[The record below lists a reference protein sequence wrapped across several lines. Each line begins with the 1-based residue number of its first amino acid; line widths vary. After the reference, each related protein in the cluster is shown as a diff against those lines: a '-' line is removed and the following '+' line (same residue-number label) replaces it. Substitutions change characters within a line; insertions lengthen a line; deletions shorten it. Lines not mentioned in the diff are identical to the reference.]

1 VVPFPFVLTYPR
13 VYTLIG
19 PVNTGFLATA
29 GASGFDLFAVATL
42 DFGRIRY
49 NPLTSMNEKPLK
61 FAGIKEIARAL
72 DVSIGTVDRALH
84 ARPGVSR
91 ITRDRV
97 LKMAQKLNYRPN
109 VAARSLKLNHRLRVG
124 VFLPEQIAL
133 FYDLVREGIRAACS
147 TQSGI
152 GVDLVFHSFPRLG
165 EGESNAIE
173 QADWQQF
180 DGIIIAPG
188 NSAELWPIFRK
199 LEGQHKPVI
208 FVTTD
213 AARLPHLAS
222 ITTDETASGGIA
234 ADLLGRMIFAPAKVA
249 TITGDLRIQGHA
261 EKLRGFAASLATLSP
276 HLSLLPAIEAHES
289 PTDAHNAA
297 VDLFKTHPDLGAL
310 YISTANSLP
319 VLQAMEERGYL
330 GKVLVITTD
339 LFPDLVPFI
348 EKGNVLASLY
358 QRPFAQGKT
367 AFEML
372 IRFLTTHVPPKQITR
387 LAPHIVLRSNLS
399 LFINLIYNDD
409 SNPLS
414 I

>member
-1 VVPFPFVLTYPR
+1 
-13 VYTLIG
+13 
-19 PVNTGFLATA
+19 
-29 GASGFDLFAVATL
+29 
-42 DFGRIRY
+42 
-49 NPLTSMNEKPLK
+49 
-61 FAGIKEIARAL
+61 
-72 DVSIGTVDRALH
+72 
-84 ARPGVSR
+84 
-91 ITRDRV
+91 
-97 LKMAQKLNYRPN
+97 
-109 VAARSLKLNHRLRVG
+109 
-124 VFLPEQIAL
+124 
-133 FYDLVREGIRAACS
+133 
-147 TQSGI
+147 
-152 GVDLVFHSFPRLG
+152 VFHSFPRLG

-173 QADWQQF
+173 QADWQRF

-188 NSAELWPIFRK
+188 NSAELAPIFRK
-199 LEGQHKPVI
+199 LEQQDKPLI

-234 ADLLGRMIFAPAKVA
+234 AELLGRVIFSPAKVA

-261 EKLRGFAASLATLSP
+261 EKLRGFAASLAILSP

-289 PTDAHNAA
+289 PADAHNAA
-297 VDLFKTHPDLGAL
+297 VDLLRKHPDLGAL

-319 VLQAMEERGYL
+319 VLQAMEESGVL

-339 LFPDLVPFI
+339 LFPELVPFI
-348 EKGNVLASLY
+348 ENGKVFASLY

-372 IRFLTTHVPPKQITR
+372 IRFLTSQVTPKQITR

-399 LFINLIYNDD
+399 LFINLIYSDD
-409 SNPLS
+409 SNSLS

>member
-1 VVPFPFVLTYPR
+1 MHY
-13 VYTLIG
+13 
-19 PVNTGFLATA
+19 A
-29 GASGFDLFAVATL
+29 
-42 DFGRIRY
+42 
-49 NPLTSMNEKPLK
+49 MNQKPSHV
-61 FAGIKEIARAL
+61 AGIKEIARAL
-72 DVSIGTVDRALH
+72 DISIGTVDRALH
-84 ARPGVSR
+84 ARAGVSHS
-91 ITRDRV
+91 TRDRV
-97 LKMAQKLNYRPN
+97 LKMAKKLNYRPN
-109 VAARSLKLNHRLRVG
+109 VAARNLKLNHRLKVG

-133 FYDLVREGIRAACS
+133 FYDRVREGIRAACA
-147 TQSGI
+147 TESGI

-173 QADWQQF
+173 KAGWQQF

-188 NSAELWPIFRK
+188 NSAELGPIFSK
-199 LEGQHKPVI
+199 FEGQHKPVI

-213 AARLPHLAS
+213 AARLPRLAS

-234 ADLLGRMIFAPAKVA
+234 ADLLGRVISSPAKVA

-289 PTDAHNAA
+289 PADAYNAA
-297 VDLFKTHPDLGAL
+297 VDLIKKHPDLGAL
-310 YISTANSLP
+310 YVSTANSLP
-319 VLQAMEERGYL
+319 VLLALEENGYL

-339 LFPDLVPFI
+339 LFPELVPFI
-348 EKGNVLASLY
+348 ENGKVFASLY

-372 IRFLTTHVPPKQITR
+372 IRFLATRVAPKQITR

-399 LFINLIYNDD
+399 LFINLVYNDD
-409 SNPLS
+409 SSSLS